1 MDVKVRY
8 APSPTGNPHVGN
20 LRTALFTFLLARRSG
35 GQFLLRIEDTDQKRA
50 MEESFN
56 AILDSLKWLG
66 LKFDGEVIYQSRRL
80 DIYKEHAQKLLDQG
94 LAFKDEGAIY
104 FKTNKEGQ
112 TSWIDLVGG
121 KKVSFDNSTQEDF
134 VILKSDDYPT
144 YHLASVVDDY
154 LMGITHVTRGEDWIS
169 STPKHIM
176 LYSAFGWDLPQ
187 FVHFPNILASD
198 RSKLSKRHGAVGIMD
213 FKKDGFLPPALVN
226 YLALLGWTPPSGK
239 EILSLEEMIKE
250 FDLKDI
256 NTSPAIFDIQKL
268 EWLNGE
274 YIRKMPNEELALKL
288 QEYLVDH
295 PAKDRLFPVVPLVK
309 ERIKKL
315 SDFIPLTDFL
325 WEAPEYD
332 KIQFQKLKVKSQK
345 EILQKI
351 LERLEQMEKPWKAD
365 VFEKTFRDLA
375 DEMGVKAGDLFQ
387 LIRVAVS
394 GQLVTPPL
402 FESIKILGE
411 EEVLK
416 RIQAA
421 LDFVIGL

>member
-1 MDVKVRY
+1 MEVKVRY

-20 LRTALFTFLLARRSG
+20 LRTALFTFLLARRSS
-35 GQFLLRIEDTDQKRA
+35 GQFLLRIEDTDKKRA
-50 MEESFN
+50 LKESYTT
-56 AILDSLKWLG
+56 ILDSLKWLG
-66 LKFDGEVIYQSRRL
+66 LTFDGEVIYQSKRL
-80 DIYKEHAQKLLDQG
+80 DIYKEHAQKLLDKG
-94 LAFKDEGAIY
+94 LAFKSDAAIY
-104 FKTNKEGQ
+104 FKTKKSGQ
-112 TSWIDLVGG
+112 TAWVDLVGG
-121 KKVSFDNSTQEDF
+121 KRISFDNLSQEDF
-134 VILKSDDYPT
+134 VILKSDGYPT
-144 YHLASVVDDY
+144 YHLASVVDDH

-176 LYSAFGWDLPQ
+176 LYQAFGWDLPQ

-198 RSKLSKRHGAVGIMD
+198 RSKLSKRHGVVGIMD
-213 FKKDGFLPPALVN
+213 FKKDGFLPPALIN

-274 YIRKMPNEELALKL
+274 YIRKSQNSKLKGQIFEYLEKRQPEELIEKI
-288 QEYLVDH
+288 
-295 PAKDRLFPVVPLVK
+295 VPLVK
-309 ERIKKL
+309 DRIKKL
-315 SDFIPLTDFL
+315 SDVVPLCDFL

-332 KIQFQKLKVKSQK
+332 KAQYEKLKIKNQK

-351 LERLEQMEKPWKAD
+351 QKKLEEMEKPWQAD
-365 VFEKTFRDLA
+365 VFEKTFRELA
-375 DEMGVKAGDLFQ
+375 DEEGVKAGDIFQ

-411 EEVLK
+411 EETLK
-416 RIQAA
+416 RVQSAV
-421 LDFVIGL
+421 DFFIGL